1 MGPRGVA
8 KAKRAPVQQPARVR
22 APKRARAEAPPA
34 EVPVDDDFVQDAEDM
49 AEDVS
54 GLDFLTRADLP
65 DVSRAG
71 AQGRERERIAEL
83 NRQQLRESERRVEDS
98 GSESTDMEGASD
110 SEGDDL
116 GELDDEDLDDLDDEA
131 LDALIDDEGVDE
143 DHEAHDEALPEDRY
157 AAVAAR
163 RSRREEKAQEHER
176 EALARRRLPIR
187 SEAGEVLEQSDS
199 EADEPEGP
207 TSRAVYSDEDE
218 DEDEAPAPSYM
229 PSSGVHSARFGMQ
242 APYDILTD
250 AASNNAR
257 QQAAGLA
264 AAREQIARLSSQ
276 IVGDPE
282 MNNTM
287 LERLLVFAQERVA
300 PPPDSGQTKAV
311 AVHAFVRQL
320 AILSLLAVFVDIIP
334 GYRIRALSEHE
345 EREKVSQD
353 VARRREWEQTLVRLY
368 RDYLECCE
376 IEVRRT
382 SSPLAPVALRCFCTL
397 LVRAPHFNYR
407 KNLLAS
413 VIAHLSRRSWT
424 SASEQCYTALVELLQ
439 LDNEGEIALECVQL
453 LYRMIRERH
462 FAVHANVLDVLTH
475 LRLRDE
481 LSKAHRS
488 GPMGSASAA
497 APAARAGPTPAQN
510 RRADPRKVRKGL
522 EVRQS
527 KKQAKRNRELRAIES
542 EMREAEAAVDVEE
555 RTRFQSETLKLV
567 FALYFRILKTPD
579 VPQQL
584 LASALEGIV
593 HFAEYVSADFFR
605 DLVQVLR
612 SLLAASM
619 AQIDE
624 APPSDTTDLR
634 AAPRHAGMRGALF
647 CITSALE
654 LLSGQGGALEIDI
667 GDFFA
672 ALYRLLLP
680 LAMSTCLEEEG
691 ALPPPPGAPRQRARI
706 AGLRRWSEAKLLFH
720 ALDIGLVRVPRQA
733 VYMSI
738 DRSAAILRRLLTAAM
753 HWPTT
758 SALQALQVA
767 HAILA
772 RTAAVDSRFEA
783 LVDNRDSVRDGQHDA
798 YADVPEGARVLPSGE
813 PAWELCALSR
823 VHTNAQVRETA
834 TALLNWTK

>member
-1 MGPRGVA
+1 M
-8 KAKRAPVQQPARVR
+8 
-22 APKRARAEAPPA
+22 
-34 EVPVDDDFVQDAEDM
+34 
-49 AEDVS
+49 
-54 GLDFLTRADLP
+54 
-65 DVSRAG
+65 
-71 AQGRERERIAEL
+71 
-83 NRQQLRESERRVEDS
+83 
-98 GSESTDMEGASD
+98 
-110 SEGDDL
+110 
-116 GELDDEDLDDLDDEA
+116 
-131 LDALIDDEGVDE
+131 
-143 DHEAHDEALPEDRY
+143 
-157 AAVAAR
+157 
-163 RSRREEKAQEHER
+163 
-176 EALARRRLPIR
+176 
-187 SEAGEVLEQSDS
+187 
-199 EADEPEGP
+199 
-207 TSRAVYSDEDE
+207 
-218 DEDEAPAPSYM
+218 
-229 PSSGVHSARFGMQ
+229 
-242 APYDILTD
+242 
-250 AASNNAR
+250 
-257 QQAAGLA
+257 
-264 AAREQIARLSSQ
+264 
-276 IVGDPE
+276 
-282 MNNTM
+282 
-287 LERLLVFAQERVA
+287 
-300 PPPDSGQTKAV
+300 
-311 AVHAFVRQL
+311 
-320 AILSLLAVFVDIIP
+320 
-334 GYRIRALSEHE
+334 
-345 EREKVSQD
+345 
-353 VARRREWEQTLVRLY
+353 
-368 RDYLECCE
+368 
-376 IEVRRT
+376 
-382 SSPLAPVALRCFCTL
+382 
-397 LVRAPHFNYR
+397 
-407 KNLLAS
+407 
-413 VIAHLSRRSWT
+413 
-424 SASEQCYTALVELLQ
+424 
-439 LDNEGEIALECVQL
+439 
-453 LYRMIRERH
+453 
-462 FAVHANVLDVLTH
+462 
-475 LRLRDE
+475 
-481 LSKAHRS
+481 
-488 GPMGSASAA
+488 
-497 APAARAGPTPAQN
+497 
-510 RRADPRKVRKGL
+510 
-522 EVRQS
+522 
-527 KKQAKRNRELRAIES
+527 
-542 EMREAEAAVDVEE
+542 
-555 RTRFQSETLKLV
+555 